1 MRCTVLHQSLGVFH
15 QPPLS
20 RPELSAHSLI
30 RIATRDCPTKEAASV
45 DGGSGLAPSG
55 RVLSSP
61 TVARSIHIPCS
72 HSSSL
77 HPGLLVCNV
86 CHLDVAWTWLR
97 CGAEITT

>member
-1 MRCTVLHQSLGVFH
+1 MALFAGAHLFQPGV
-15 QPPLS
+15 
-20 RPELSAHSLI
+20 
-30 RIATRDCPTKEAASV
+30 V

-77 HPGLLVCNV
+77 RMHLPAHCPYPGTDLA
-86 CHLDVAWTWLR
+86 CHYGVLGINTGDRAPTICAVL
-97 CGAEITT
+97 